1 MRPWI
6 EKLAKISKKRG
17 IYQYLRIIVD
27 NLIWDIDYFSKDHIR
42 DCYLHIR
49 NIVDDEKYQT
59 ADFKLYNDEI
69 DLLNETITHCANKS
83 KDYFLNKI
91 ENLE

>member
-6 EKLAKISKKRG
+6 EKLAKISKERG
-17 IYQYLRIIVD
+17 IYQHLRIIVD
-27 NLIWDIDYFSKDHIR
+27 NLIWDIDYFSKDRIR
-42 DCYLHIR
+42 NCYLHIR

-69 DLLNETITHCANKS
+69 DLLDETITYCANKS